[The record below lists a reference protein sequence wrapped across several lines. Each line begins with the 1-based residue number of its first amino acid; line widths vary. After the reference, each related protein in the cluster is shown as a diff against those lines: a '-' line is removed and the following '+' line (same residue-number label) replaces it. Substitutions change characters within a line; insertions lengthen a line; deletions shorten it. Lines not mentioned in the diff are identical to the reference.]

1 MFDVPYEKMV
11 CDSDLG
17 DGGVYFYEEYMEWV
31 LRNSNNGFKIYY
43 KDIKDVKII
52 YTRKKVVTVYMNN
65 GSHRNLYLYKADTL
79 KKLIYD
85 AVQKVNGEVPANET
99 PNPEVVDAPNEDD
112 LSKLERLAKLH
123 ESGALNDEEFAQ
135 AKKKI
140 LG

>member
-17 DGGVYFYEEYMEWV
+17 DGGLYFYNEYMEWV
-31 LRNSNNGFKIYY
+31 LRNSNSGFKIYY
-43 KDIKDVKII
+43 KDIQDVKII

-79 KKLIYD
+79 KKLIHE
-85 AVQKVNGEVPANET
+85 AVDRVNGVVDNQEVPQEQPKEEN
-99 PNPEVVDAPNEDD
+99 VDD
-112 LSKLERLAKLH
+112 LTKLERLAKLH

>member
-17 DGGVYFYEEYMEWV
+17 DGGLYFYNEYMEWV
-31 LRNSNNGFKIYY
+31 LRNSNSGFKIYY
-43 KDIKDVKII
+43 KDIQDVKII

-79 KKLIYD
+79 KKLIHE
-85 AVQKVNGEVPANET
+85 AVDRINGVVDNQEVPQEQPKEEN
-99 PNPEVVDAPNEDD
+99 VDD
-112 LSKLERLAKLH
+112 LTKLERLAKLH

>member
-17 DGGVYFYEEYMEWV
+17 DGGLYFYEEYMEWV
-31 LRNSNNGFKIYY
+31 LRNSNSGFKIFY
-43 KDIKDVKII
+43 KDIQDVKII

-79 KKLIYD
+79 KKLIHE
-85 AVQKVNGEVPANET
+85 AVDRVNGVVDNQEVPQEQHKEDN
-99 PNPEVVDAPNEDD
+99 VDD
-112 LSKLERLAKLH
+112 LTKLERLAKLH

>member
-17 DGGVYFYEEYMEWV
+17 DGGLYFYNEYMEWV
-31 LRNSNNGFKIYY
+31 LRNSNSGFKIYY
-43 KDIKDVKII
+43 KDIQDVKII

-79 KKLIYD
+79 KQLIHE
-85 AVQKVNGEVPANET
+85 AVDRVNG
-99 PNPEVVDAPNEDD
+99 VVDNQAPTEAVESKEEPIDD
-112 LSKLERLAKLH
+112 LGKLERLAKLH

>member
-1 MFDVPYEKMV
+1 MFEVPYEKMV
-11 CDSDLG
+11 CDSDNG
-17 DGGVYFYEEYMEWV
+17 DGGVFFYNEYMEWV
-31 LRNSNNGFKIYY
+31 LRNSHDGFKIYY

-52 YTRKKVVTVYMNN
+52 YSRKKVVTVYMNN

-79 KKLIYD
+79 KKLIHD
-85 AVQKVNGEVPANET
+85 AVDRVNGEAQ
-99 PNPEVVDAPNEDD
+99 NPEVVDAPEEDNLD
-112 LSKLERLAKLH
+112 KLERLAKLH

>member
-17 DGGVYFYEEYMEWV
+17 DGGLYFYNEYMEWV

-43 KDIKDVKII
+43 KDIQDVKII

-79 KKLIYD
+79 KKLIHE
-85 AVQKVNGEVPANET
+85 AVDRVNGVVDNQEVPQEQPKEEN
-99 PNPEVVDAPNEDD
+99 VDD
-112 LSKLERLAKLH
+112 LTKLERLAKLH

>member
-17 DGGVYFYEEYMEWV
+17 DGGLYFYEEYMEWV
-31 LRNSNNGFKIYY
+31 LRNSNSGFKIFY
-43 KDIKDVKII
+43 KDIQDVKII

-79 KKLIYD
+79 KKLIHE
-85 AVQKVNGEVPANET
+85 AVDRVNGVVDNQEVPQEQPKEDN
-99 PNPEVVDAPNEDD
+99 VDD
-112 LSKLERLAKLH
+112 LTKLERLAKLH

>member
-1 MFDVPYEKMV
+1 MFEVPYEKMV
-11 CDSDLG
+11 CDSDNG
-17 DGGVYFYEEYMEWV
+17 DGGVYFYNEYMEWV
-31 LRNSNNGFKIYY
+31 LRNSHDGFKIYY

-52 YTRKKVVTVYMNN
+52 YSRKKVVTIYKND

-85 AVQKVNGEVPANET
+85 AIQRVNGEA
-99 PNPEVVDAPNEDD
+99 PNPEVVDAPEEDD